1 MKHIKCLFS
10 RLSGILV
17 RNYRHCICAALLS
30 GSVALTF
37 LRYFDCLRRIG
48 EAFGNLGRSLA
59 CYGCFL
65 IGRESPFTAT
75 VLQTQKVNLSHYVPF
90 DTAELV
96 RKLEIL
102 PKAFFSDLFL
112 DYFAGVLELLI
123 SFLRIATVA
132 VPALILVWIAVRN
145 KICQPNTDHGKDS
158 KPLLLWL
165 RTTHRAGVAVKGWCG
180 RSWDWLTAHGAWWK
194 LFLLVWAVNLNL
206 IGIIIDAL
214 AFYFWFASTISFG
227 ALFATQPL
235 KLFIDLILMFSALPF
250 PLWLIIGAVLIDLW
264 RKSVGYRVLEAHEAE
279 NRDFLMNCPLVMFL
293 VGTMG
298 SKKTTHM
305 TDFALSFD
313 ILFRDKALEML
324 LEIDLEFPTFP
335 WIALEQDLL
344 HAMSRHRVYSLASCR
359 NYIAKKEKTFR
370 KTPTPENIYGYNCA
384 ASPMTYNNGLE
395 VLGIWKDLSD
405 YACLYFIYCIQS
417 SLLISNYSVRV
428 DTVMQYAGNF
438 PLWDNDL
445 FRRDPRTLDAVS
457 RHAHILD
464 FDVLRVSR
472 QLLEDN
478 KLSGSLEFGVVLI
491 TEIDKERGNRLKL
504 EGLKKAYD
512 ETNQKNDNFNYSLKM
527 GRHPATVRN
536 FPFIRFIVDA
546 QRPESWEADGRE
558 LTTELRISDCS
569 PKRLAMPL
577 FIFFEILHD
586 WIVPK
591 FCEWYPTYRY
601 SCGDNKLTVRFLHWV
616 ASAFSRHYNRIYNIF
631 GYMESSLTVIDGR
644 EEEAAESH
652 RYFLAHKKIYSRRFA
667 TDCYR
672 EFFAER
678 SRKSG
683 KGIEDYPTYK
693 TVCASPKE
701 LHQQNSYFIAEMENL
716 SDDWEKL

>member
-1 MKHIKCLFS
+1 MKRIR
-10 RLSGILV
+10 RLLSALAHH
-17 RNYRHCICAALLS
+17 YRHCLCAALIA

-37 LRYFDCLRRIG
+37 LRYFDCIRRIG
-48 EAFGNLGRSLA
+48 EAFGNLGRSLT

-65 IGRESPFTAT
+65 IGRESPFAAT
-75 VLQTQKVNLSHYVPF
+75 VLQTQKVNLSRYVPF
-90 DTAELV
+90 DTAELL
-96 RKLEIL
+96 RKLELL
-102 PKAFFSDLFL
+102 PHAFFSDLFL
-112 DYFAGVLELLI
+112 DYFATVLEVLV

-132 VPALILVWIAVRN
+132 VPALLLVWIAIKQ
-145 KICQPNTDHGKDS
+145 KICQPNTDHGKNS
-158 KPLLLWL
+158 KPLKLWL
-165 RTTHRAGVAVKGWCG
+165 RTVHRAAVAVRGWF
-180 RSWDWLTAHGAWWK
+180 RRTADWLTAHGYWWK
-194 LFLLVWAVNLNL
+194 LFLTVWAVNLNL
-206 IGIIIDAL
+206 IGITVDAL
-214 AFYFWFASTISFG
+214 AFYFWFASTISFS
-227 ALFATQPL
+227 AFFTTQPL
-235 KLFIDLILMFSALPF
+235 KLLIDLILTFSALPL
-250 PLWLIIGAVLIDLW
+250 PVWLVIGAVLLDLW
-264 RKSVGYRVLEAHEAE
+264 RRSVGYKVLEKHEAE
-279 NRDFLMNCPLVMFL
+279 NREFLLNCPLVMFL

-313 ILFRDKALEML
+313 ILLRDKALEML
-324 LEIDLEFPTFP
+324 LQIDLEFPTFP
-335 WIALEQDLL
+335 WLTLEQDLL
-344 HAMSRHRVYSLASCR
+344 HAMETHRVYSLASCR
-359 NYIAKKEKTFR
+359 RYISRQEKAFR
-370 KTPTPENIYGYNCA
+370 KHPAPETVYGYGYA
-384 ASPMTYNNGLE
+384 DSPMTCNNGLE
-395 VLGIWKDLSD
+395 VLDIWQDISD
-405 YACLYFIYCIQS
+405 YACLYFIYCLQS
-417 SLLISNYSVRV
+417 TLLIANYSVRV
-428 DTVMQYAGNF
+428 DTVLQYAGNF

-472 QLLEDN
+472 QVLEDN
-478 KLSGSLEFGVVLI
+478 RLSGSLEFGVILI

-504 EGLKKAYD
+504 EGLKKCYD

-569 PKRLAMPL
+569 PKKLAMPL

-586 WIVPK
+586 WLVPK
-591 FCEWYPTYRY
+591 FCDWYPSYRY
-601 SCGDNKLTVRFLHWV
+601 DCGDNKLSVRLIHEG
-616 ASAFSRHYNRIYNIF
+616 AAALSRHYNRIYNIF
-631 GYMESSLTVIDGR
+631 GYMESTLTILDGR

-678 SRKSG
+678 SRRSG

-701 LHQQNSYFIAEMENL
+701 LHKQNRYFISEMENL
-716 SDDWEKL
+716 SEDWEK